1 MRRASD
7 AGSCD
12 DAAEEGGAPKR
23 LRGPDDGGPLRGG
36 GHQNTEGWP
45 PGGVTATFQ
54 RRAAIEQSHA
64 HFASAGNPVWVVTA
78 AGGRLYQCPAGALT
92 DLTPPSNF
100 LRPVQIGEAELWPDI
115 MKMGVPVMVNRDSV
129 YVSPEH
135 LSLMLYYI
143 SGTLGTATAV
153 DTRYLVYVLSAN
165 DVLVKQA
172 DPDAIFTHKYTAT
185 LSRKYLGA
193 MPVTMSPSQIGLML
207 ESTKQSQ
214 RKGKWQFAAVVCC
227 SDGASRCIQA
237 L

>member
-1 MRRASD
+1 MRRGSD
-7 AGSCD
+7 AGRCD

-23 LRGPDDGGPLRGG
+23 LRGPDDGGPLCGG
-36 GHQNTEGWP
+36 GRQNTEGWS

-54 RRAAIEQSHA
+54 RRAAIEQPRTHY
-64 HFASAGNPVWVVTA
+64 ASAGDPVLAVTV
-78 AGGRLYQCPAGALT
+78 AGGVTYQCPAAALT

-100 LRPVQIGEAELWPDI
+100 LRPAQFGELWPDI
-115 MKMGVPVMVNRDSV
+115 MKMGVPLMLNRDSV

-135 LSLMLYYI
+135 LSLVLYYI

-165 DVLVKQA
+165 DVLVKRA
-172 DPDAIFTHKYTAT
+172 DPDAIFTPKYVAN
-185 LSRKYLGA
+185 LSRKYLGG

-207 ESTKQSQ
+207 DSTKQSQ
-214 RKGKWQFAAVVCC
+214 RKGKWRSKAAVCC
-227 SDGASRCIQA
+227 SDGASRCIQT